1 MAKGSRHDETKGNG
15 HKPEKSR
22 KAGKEPRSADDLMF
36 HNFMNKRDLAISWI
50 RDYLPELNA
59 TAELDKLQIEP
70 NEFHDANLSRWT
82 ADAVYSVPLRNARNS
97 LKLALILEHKSRL
110 KESERRMAIAQT
122 MTYLCRQCLLEAK
135 ETSTEIVVPQPL
147 AAIVYTGDNRNL
159 TKISWKD
166 SFPLPPQLERMGI
179 AYELEVVN
187 MSNLLAQGKKPK
199 SEWLEIM
206 YDVMTRTAA
215 KELDG
220 FEHSAFL
227 PLLRHTGDWTETDSQ
242 RAAALTRLFSAHIQK
257 ARLLDHD
264 ERIVTLLESVNLE
277 EKMGTEALYRMFAP
291 AAKQFGIAEGIGIG
305 RKDGIEI
312 GRKDGIEIGRK
323 DGIAI
328 GRKDGIEIGRK
339 EGIQEERDATLKE
352 QRQVLCS
359 AVRERFGVCPNA
371 VRDAVKSVDDLNELF
386 NIRLFAVTE
395 AKSTDDILERTKAVS
410 R

>member
-82 ADAVYSVPLRNARNS
+82 ADAVYSVPLRNACNS

-264 ERIVTLLESVNLE
+264 ERIVTLLESINLE

-291 AAKQFGIAEGIGIG
+291 AAKQFGIG

-371 VRDAVKSVDDLNELF
+371 VRDAVKS
-386 NIRLFAVTE
+386 FAVTE